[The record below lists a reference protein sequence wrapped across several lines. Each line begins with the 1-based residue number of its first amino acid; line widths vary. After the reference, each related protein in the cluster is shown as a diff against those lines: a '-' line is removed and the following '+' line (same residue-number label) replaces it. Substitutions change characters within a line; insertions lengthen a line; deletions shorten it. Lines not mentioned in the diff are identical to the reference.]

1 MRRLVFIAL
10 AVLALGILIT
20 GCGGSSERDKA
31 KEAVEQ
37 NTKKIV
43 PYVPQNEIEAKN
55 YNKKE
60 ELFDN
65 PNTIIWCSAFPP
77 GSNYPVITIPIA
89 GKLTSSSVSILP
101 SNHGTEDG
109 VVESADVDGLYHG
122 SPPPYRYGFT
132 PGGQYVSFEG
142 GLAALCTTQPLE
154 VQRQSVSVKVAGGL
168 DKASKEAEAALKSGN
183 GKEAQAILGAAA
195 GE

>member
-1 MRRLVFIAL
+1 MKKLAIFIAL
-10 AVLALGILIT
+10 IALLALGLSA
-20 GCGGSSERDKA
+20 CGGTSERDRA
-31 KEAVEQ
+31 KDEVAA
-37 NTKKIV
+37 NTRKVV
-43 PYVPQNEIEAKN
+43 PYVPKNQIEASN

-77 GSNYPVITIPIA
+77 GSNYPVITIPVA

-101 SNHGTEDG
+101 SNHGTNDG

-142 GLAALCTTQPLE
+142 GLATLCTTQPLE
-154 VQRQSVSVKVAGGL
+154 IQRESVSVKVAGSL
-168 DKASKEAEAALKSGN
+168 DKASKEAEAALEAGDKQ
-183 GKEAQAILGAAA
+183 KAQALLGAAA
-195 GE
+195 AE